1 MAFLKLFTFS
11 TIIICFIYKAAIKS
25 KIGEEVLYHDKRVC
39 ITT

>member
-11 TIIICFIYKAAIKS
+11 TIIICFIYKTAIAT
-25 KIGEEVLYHDKRVC
+25 KIGEEVIYHDKRMC